1 MLTKHLNF
9 EIMKTRILL
18 PAVLWCMLSL
28 NACRNTDNS
37 TTNTLADSS
46 LEQTMTDTS
55 AVNRGEGM
63 QFFLE
68 KAAIAGNME
77 VEIGKM
83 AESKA
88 SNPRVKEFAEKMV
101 KDHTKTNNNLKKLAD
116 NKKITIPTS
125 IPEADQNHI
134 NEMAKL
140 SGAQFDKHYM
150 DMMVKDHVKTLD
162 LFKSATTS
170 GDIDVRRFA
179 ARTLRMIEGHYKLA
193 TDLSFDL
200 K

>member
-1 MLTKHLNF
+1 
-9 EIMKTRILL
+9 MKTRFLFPI
-18 PAVLWCMLSL
+18 VLFCIIIL

-37 TTNTLADSS
+37 TNNPLADSS
-46 LEQTMTDTS
+46 LEQTMTDTM

-68 KAAIAGNME
+68 QAAIAGNME

-88 SNPRVKEFAEKMV
+88 SNPRVKEFAARMV
-101 KDHTKTNNNLKKLAD
+101 KDHTKTNDNLKKLAES
-116 NKKITIPTS
+116 KKITIPAS
-125 IPEADQNHI
+125 IPVADQNHI

-140 SGAQFDKHYM
+140 SGVQFDKHYM
-150 DMMVKDHVKTLD
+150 DMMVKDHIKTLD

-179 ARTLRMIEGHYKLA
+179 TKTLRMIEGHYKLA